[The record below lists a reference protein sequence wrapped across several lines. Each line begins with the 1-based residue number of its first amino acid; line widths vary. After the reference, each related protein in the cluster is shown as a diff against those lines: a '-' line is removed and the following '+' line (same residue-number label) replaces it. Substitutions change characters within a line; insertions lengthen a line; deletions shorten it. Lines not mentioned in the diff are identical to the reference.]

1 MKISLLTIGKTNA
14 SYLATGIKEYEK
26 RLQRFIN
33 FELKSISDIKNA
45 RKLSPAEI
53 KNKEGQLL
61 LKNIKSNDFVIL
73 LDERGKTFS
82 SISFAEY
89 LQKQMNQGVSN
100 ITFVVGGAYGFS
112 EAIYKR
118 ANAKISL
125 SKMTFSH
132 QIIRLIFV
140 EQIYRAYAII
150 NHHPYHNE

>member
-33 FELKSISDIKNA
+33 FELNTISDIKNA